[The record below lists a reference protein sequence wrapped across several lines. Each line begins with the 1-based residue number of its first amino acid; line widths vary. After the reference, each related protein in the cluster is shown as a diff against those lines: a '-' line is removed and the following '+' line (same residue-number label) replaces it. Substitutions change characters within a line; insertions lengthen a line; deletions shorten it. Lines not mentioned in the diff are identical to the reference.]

1 MSNKTDP
8 YASEE
13 ETRALIVPDTRT
25 PAQKKLDRMLDE
37 RGAWEQGAEAYPVL
51 HQIAIELL
59 KKQLDE
65 QPAQQEPVA
74 RLLLDSKQNFERNF
88 GQHWQADWIYSDL
101 SELLDTPP
109 QPAQQEP
116 LFWYRPRSDGFYEG
130 PIHNAQI
137 EQIRKDSGGWQPL
150 YTRPQAREPEQP
162 TTPQGWKLVPVKP
175 TPEQIKSGNKVTWP
189 MPCKQVY
196 TTMLAAAPQPAQ
208 QEQEPEYKGWY
219 CAHCQRGVDAS
230 EVTYHEQHTVCGRVI
245 TDDVP
250 PKAQQQEPVAW
261 ATRMG
266 EYTHIHWGAKRPEY
280 PMVYEVPLYTSP
292 PASKPLTDD
301 EFISMVDSA
310 GIAIDPGL
318 AFEIKEMV
326 EAAHGIKG
334 DA

>member
-1 MSNKTDP
+1 MTDEN
-8 YASEE
+8 YEASAQAHLASLKRDMRVSLEDAVV
-13 ETRALIVPDTRT
+13 RAAHKVM
-25 PAQKKLDRMLDE
+25 AEFEAKSDE
-37 RGAWEQGAEAYPVL
+37 RLMEDWGPGPHECHSLPARGA
-51 HQIAIELL
+51 
-59 KKQLDE
+59 D
-65 QPAQQEPVA
+65 
-74 RLLLDSKQNFERNF
+74 
-88 GQHWQADWIYSDL
+88 
-101 SELLDTPP
+101 

-208 QEQEPEYKGWY
+208 Q
-219 CAHCQRGVDAS
+219 D
-230 EVTYHEQHTVCGRVI
+230 
-245 TDDVP
+245 
-250 PKAQQQEPVAW
+250 PVAYGMLD
-261 ATRMG
+261 TQLGKGNRMM
-266 EYTHIHWGAKRPEY
+266 
-280 PMVYEVPLYTSP
+280 MVRLDKGQDGCTVPLYTSQ
-292 PASKPLTDD
+292 PAQRKPLTH
-301 EFISMVDSA
+301 EQRVDLLA
-310 GIAIDPGL
+310 KFEAHKHEWHAPAILID
-318 AFEIKEMV
+318 MV